1 MVPEHS
7 QFLSS
12 AQWLEACKKKRV
24 VKEERKLEVPTNLDV
39 EIVPESA
46 SKVNESNNKRQKLK
60 QRDVNDKKRP

>member
-60 QRDVNDKKRP
+60 QRDANDKKRP